1 MTANKK
7 LRERLTDWTAGTVTR
22 VDAYGREIRVGDVVR
37 YVRNHDERRVVAHAD
52 VWIED
57 GEHARHEEDVDL
69 PRTGRELRHTGLG
82 WRQVHDRK
90 VDEGT
95 AH

>member
-37 YVRNHDERRVVAHAD
+37 YVRNHDERRVVASFDTPGLAG
-52 VWIED
+52 VRFTTGKWTK
-57 GEHARHEEDVDL
+57 ARHIEVI
-69 PRTGRELRHTGLG
+69 RTVNGDHNG
-82 WRQVHDRK
+82 
-90 VDEGT
+90 
-95 AH
+95 